1 MLKVFRFAFSN
12 LSFCAFKKIDNTF
25 HFYFYFDIVI
35 HFNFKKYSKQHHTS
49 IAVHQKEYI

>member
-25 HFYFYFDIVI
+25 HFYFYFIVI
-35 HFNFKKYSKQHHTS
+35 HFNFKKHSKQHHTS
-49 IAVHQKEYI
+49 IAIHQKEYI